1 MYKVIKANNGTE
13 PEVYSD
19 PDESDLSEYPLTAR
33 LKRLC
38 ARRGYYLYRC
48 ESYREGVL
56 ILSINNNN
64 DTFLPEIYYDS
75 ASARTKQPGKFR
87 IQTTSYGALELGEYE
102 EFLHDCNEAFEL
114 VKEMEEAIEEIGIV
128 PGETVERY
136 EDEI

>member
-1 MYKVIKANNGTE
+1 MYRAIKSSNDNGPYT
-13 PEVYSD
+13 YSE

-33 LKRLC
+33 LKSLC

-56 ILSINNNN
+56 ILSINNS
-64 DTFLPEIYYDS
+64 DTFLPEIHYDS
-75 ASARTKQPGKFR
+75 ASVRTKQPGKFR

-114 VKEMEEAIEEIGIV
+114 VKEMEEAIEKIGIV

-136 EDEI
+136 IDY

>member
-1 MYKVIKANNGTE
+1 MYRAIKSSNDNGPYT
-13 PEVYSD
+13 YSE

-33 LKRLC
+33 LKSLC
-38 ARRGYYLYRC
+38 ARRGYYLYNC
-48 ESYREGVL
+48 ESYREGSL
-56 ILSINNNN
+56 ILSINKNN
-64 DTFLPEIYYDS
+64 DTFLPEIIYDS

-136 EDEI
+136 IDY